1 MLAQVGDEL
10 LAVAQREPGA
20 AGPQGAEEILDAAR
34 RLFVSRGYLRV
45 TMSHI
50 AREAGTAVKTV
61 YASAGT
67 KVELLRELL
76 RLDVAESTAPAT
88 IEELRTVPDLA
99 AAAAC
104 LARGTRSDHE
114 RFSDSIDLLYAS
126 LGDEE
131 AGRIWKQV
139 RESYRGAL
147 SEAAAVLVAKG
158 LVSERLGVEE
168 VSDRL
173 WFCFGIAAWR
183 TLLKDCG
190 WDYGR
195 AESWLGAQ
203 AVAAL
208 GESEPG

>member
-1 MLAQVGDEL
+1 VSSEPRTYRSPR
-10 LAVAQREPGA
+10 RERDA
-20 AGPQGAEEILDAAR
+20 ARTREEILDAAR

-45 TMSHI
+45 TMSDI
-50 AREAGTAVKTV
+50 AREADTAIKTV
-61 YASAGT
+61 YASVGT
-67 KVELLRELL
+67 KSELLRELL
-76 RLDVAESTAPAT
+76 RLDVDESAASAT
-88 IEELRTVPDLA
+88 IEELRSAPDLA

-126 LGDEE
+126 LGDEG
-131 AGRIWKQV
+131 ADRIWEQV
-139 RESYRGAL
+139 MGSYRGAL
-147 SEAAAVLVAKG
+147 REAATVLVAKG
-158 LVSERLGVEE
+158 LVSERLDVEE

-190 WDYGR
+190 WNHGR

-208 GESEPG
+208 SGPGSG

>member
-1 MLAQVGDEL
+1 MSSEPRAYRSPR
-10 LAVAQREPGA
+10 RERDA
-20 AGPQGAEEILDAAR
+20 ARTREEILDAAR
-34 RLFVSRGYLRV
+34 GLFVSRGYLRV
-45 TMSHI
+45 TMSDI

-61 YASAGT
+61 YASVGT
-67 KVELLRELL
+67 KSELLRELL
-76 RLDVAESTAPAT
+76 RLDVAESAASET
-88 IEELRTVPDLA
+88 IEELRSAPDLA

-126 LGDEE
+126 LGDEG
-131 AGRIWKQV
+131 ADRIWEQV
-139 RESYRGAL
+139 MGSYRGAL
-147 SEAAAVLVAKG
+147 REAATVLVAKG
-158 LVSERLGVEE
+158 FVSERLDVEE

-190 WDYGR
+190 WNYGR

-208 GESEPG
+208 GGPGSG